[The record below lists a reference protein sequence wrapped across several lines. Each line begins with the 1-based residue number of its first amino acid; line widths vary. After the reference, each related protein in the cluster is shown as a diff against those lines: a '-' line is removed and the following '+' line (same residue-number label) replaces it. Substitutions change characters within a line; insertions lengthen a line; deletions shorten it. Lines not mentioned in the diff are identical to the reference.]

1 MRTAVAPQ
9 DSPVRVL
16 MGASEKQI
24 RRPFITILRKM
35 NSRTIQLAFYKSVP
49 VMAGYI
55 VLGIGFGI
63 LMHNAGYGVL
73 WTAAMSI
80 FIYAGSLQYV
90 GVGLLS
96 GGASVLTTA
105 LTSFMVNARHL
116 FYSISMVDHYKDAGK
131 YKPYMIFALTDETYS
146 LLCDG
151 EAPEG
156 AEAEGAKPEGANL
169 GGAKPEGANL
179 GGAKPEGAKPEG
191 AKPEGFDLNQYRFFV
206 SLFNQS
212 YWVTGSIAGSLL
224 GAVLPFSTA
233 GIEFSMTALFA
244 ASFTEQWITAK
255 DHVPAL
261 TGLLGTLL
269 CLVLFGREN
278 FLIPSMLLIT
288 LVLTLF
294 RGRISAADRET
305 VTSEE
310 RESVV
315 TEDHR
320 SVVTE
325 EQKMVKPYK
334 QGEVAPED
342 RGREESRV

>member
-1 MRTAVAPQ
+1 
-9 DSPVRVL
+9 
-16 MGASEKQI
+16 
-24 RRPFITILRKM
+24 M

-96 GGASVLTTA
+96 GGASILTTA

-151 EAPEG
+151 EFPEG

-169 GGAKPEGANL
+169 G
-179 GGAKPEGAKPEG
+179 GAKPEG

-255 DHVPAL
+255 EHVPAL

-315 TEDHR
+315 TE
-320 SVVTE
+320 